1 MFAQLTILVLAGLAG
16 PLLAFGRRGLIPV
29 VIGELFAG
37 FVLGHTGFGVVNS
50 ATQPLPVLSA
60 IGFAMLMF
68 SAGTH
73 VDIGSPAIR
82 QGFARGLLALA
93 VVAVTAVPIGLLLDH
108 ALGVGHPALI
118 AVIVTGSSAAIAFPI
133 IEERK
138 LAGPNVAFLIAWV
151 ALADSVTVVIMP
163 LTIARSGNPL
173 EAIGGDA
180 AIIAV
185 GVMALLA
192 ASRARREGFVH
203 QMRDESLQ
211 RGWAWQ
217 VRISLVLLLGLSA
230 IAQET
235 GASTLVA
242 GFLAGMI
249 LVRLHESD
257 RLALQF
263 SGVANGF
270 FVPLFF
276 VLLGAELN
284 LRALFT
290 SPSRI
295 LLAIGLAVAAV
306 ITHVDRCSCGRS
318 RAVPR
323 DGAGGVGAAGDA
335 GCRRKPR
342 LELGAARSGGSSRTR
357 CRRLPDPY
365 PGHDR
370 VAPSRPRRGRQA
382 VSDSGSQRTRPDNL
396 EHRTPAQVPSRERR
410 PASSARSRSSFSLWS
425 FRRRS
430 SA

>member
-16 PLLAFGRRGLIPV
+16 PLLAYGRRGLIPV
-29 VIGELFAG
+29 VIGELVAG
-37 FVLGHTGFGVVNS
+37 FVLGHTGFGVIDS
-50 ATQPLPVLSA
+50 AIAPLPVLSA

-73 VDIGSPAIR
+73 VDVGSPAIR

-93 VVAVTAVPIGLLLDH
+93 VVAVIAAPIGLLLDH

-118 AVIVTGSSAAIAFPI
+118 AVIVAGSSAAIAFPI
-133 IEERK
+133 LEERH

-163 LTIARSGNPL
+163 LTIAKSGSPL

-180 AIIAV
+180 AIIAA
-185 GVMALLA
+185 GVIALLV
-192 ASRARREGFVH
+192 ASRVRRQGFVR
-203 QMRDESLQ
+203 QMRNESLQ

-217 VRISLVLLLGLSA
+217 VRISLVLLIGLSA

-242 GFLAGMI
+242 GFLAGMV

-257 RLALQF
+257 RLAVQF

-284 LRALFT
+284 LRALLT

-295 LLAIGLAVAAV
+295 LLAIGLALAAV
-306 ITHVDRCSCGRS
+306 VAHVIAARVAGHERYLATGLAASAQLGMPAAAAS
-318 RAVPR
+318 LGLSTGLLGPAEAAALV
-323 DGAGGVGAAGDA
+323 AGGCLTLIPATIGSLLLARGMAG
-335 GCRRKPR
+335 
-342 LELGAARSGGSSRTR
+342 
-357 CRRLPDPY
+357 
-365 PGHDR
+365 
-370 VAPSRPRRGRQA
+370 APSSAQA
-382 VSDSGSQRTRPDNL
+382 GS
-396 EHRTPAQVPSRERR
+396 ARER
-410 PASSARSRSSFSLWS
+410 ST
-425 FRRRS
+425 
-430 SA
+430 

>member
-1 MFAQLTILVLAGLAG
+1 MFAQLTILVLASLAG

-29 VIGELFAG
+29 VIGELLAG
-37 FVLGHTGFGVVNS
+37 FVLGHTGFGVVNA

-68 SAGTH
+68 TAGTH
-73 VDIGSPAIR
+73 VDVGSPAIR
-82 QGFARGLLALA
+82 QGFMRGLLALA

-108 ALGVGHPALI
+108 ALGIGHPALL
-118 AVIVTGSSAAIAFPI
+118 AVIVAGSSAAIAFPI
-133 IEERK
+133 MEERK

-163 LTIARSGNPL
+163 LTLLKSGNPL

-180 AIIAV
+180 AIIAA
-185 GVMALLA
+185 GVIVLLA
-192 ASRARREGFVH
+192 ATRARGTRFV
-203 QMRDESLQ
+203 QDLRTESLQ

-230 IAQET
+230 IAQKT

-249 LVRLHESD
+249 LVRLGQSD
-257 RLALQF
+257 RLSLQF

-284 LRALFT
+284 LRALVT

-295 LLAIGLAVAAV
+295 VLAIALALAAV
-306 ITHVDRCSCGRS
+306 ITHVIAARVAGRERFMATGLAAS
-318 RAVPR
+318 AQLGMPAAAASLGLSTGLLGPAEAAALV
-323 DGAGGVGAAGDA
+323 AGGCLTLIPATIGS
-335 GCRRKPR
+335 
-342 LELGAARSGGSSRTR
+342 LMLARSTS
-357 CRRLPDPY
+357 
-365 PGHDR
+365 
-370 VAPSRPRRGRQA
+370 A
-382 VSDSGSQRTRPDNL
+382 
-396 EHRTPAQVPSRERR
+396 
-410 PASSARSRSSFSLWS
+410 ASSTTHTGSARATST
-425 FRRRS
+425 
-430 SA
+430 

>member
-29 VIGELFAG
+29 VIGELVAG
-37 FVLGHTGFGVVNS
+37 SVLGHTGFGVIDS

-82 QGFARGLLALA
+82 QGFARGVLALA
-93 VVAVTAVPIGLLLDH
+93 VVAVTAVPIALLLDH
-108 ALGVGHPALI
+108 ALGIGHPALL

-163 LTIARSGNPL
+163 LTLAKSGNPL
-173 EAIGGDA
+173 AAIGGDA
-180 AIIAV
+180 AIIAA
-185 GVMALLA
+185 GVLVLLA
-192 ASRARREGFVH
+192 ASRARRARIVH
-203 QMRDESLQ
+203 ELRGESFQ
-211 RGWAWQ
+211 RGWSWQ

-242 GFLAGMI
+242 GFLAGMV

-284 LRALFT
+284 LRALLT

-295 LLAIGLAVAAV
+295 ALAFGLALAAV
-306 ITHVDRCSCGRS
+306 ITHVIAARVAGRERFFATGLAAS
-318 RAVPR
+318 AQLGMPAAAASLGLSTGLLGPAEAAALV
-323 DGAGGVGAAGDA
+323 AGGCLTLVPATIGS
-335 GCRRKPR
+335 
-342 LELGAARSGGSSRTR
+342 LLLARG
-357 CRRLPDPY
+357 
-365 PGHDR
+365 
-370 VAPSRPRRGRQA
+370 VAAPSATPHT
-382 VSDSGSQRTRPDNL
+382 GSAAATS
-396 EHRTPAQVPSRERR
+396 T
-410 PASSARSRSSFSLWS
+410 
-425 FRRRS
+425 
-430 SA
+430 

>member
-29 VIGELFAG
+29 VIGELLAG
-37 FVLGHTGFGVVNS
+37 FALGHTGFGVVN
-50 ATQPLPVLSA
+50 AAIQPFPVLSA

-118 AVIVTGSSAAIAFPI
+118 AVIVAGSSAAIAFPI
-133 IEERK
+133 LEERN
-138 LAGPNVAFLIAWV
+138 LTGPNVAFLIAWV
-151 ALADSVTVVIMP
+151 ALADSVAVVIMP
-163 LTIARSGNPL
+163 LTITKSGNPF
-173 EAIGGDA
+173 EAIGGDT
-180 AIIAV
+180 AIIAAGGLV
-185 GVMALLA
+185 LLA
-192 ASRARREGFVH
+192 ARRARRARIVH
-203 QMRDESLQ
+203 EMRRESLK
-211 RGWAWQ
+211 RSWAWQ

-242 GFLAGMI
+242 GFVAGMV
-249 LVRLHESD
+249 LVRVHLSN

-284 LRALFT
+284 LRALIT

-295 LLAIGLAVAAV
+295 LLAIGLALAAV
-306 ITHVDRCSCGRS
+306 ITHVIAARVAGHERFLATGLAASAQLGMPAAAAS
-318 RAVPR
+318 LGLSSGLLGPAEAAALV
-323 DGAGGVGAAGDA
+323 AGGCLTLIPATIGS
-335 GCRRKPR
+335 
-342 LELGAARSGGSSRTR
+342 LLLARGTS
-357 CRRLPDPY
+357 
-365 PGHDR
+365 
-370 VAPSRPRRGRQA
+370 
-382 VSDSGSQRTRPDNL
+382 
-396 EHRTPAQVPSRERR
+396 
-410 PASSARSRSSFSLWS
+410 ASSPV
-425 FRRRS
+425 RRTG
-430 SA
+430 SAPATPT

>member
-1 MFAQLTILVLAGLAG
+1 
-16 PLLAFGRRGLIPV
+16 
-29 VIGELFAG
+29 
-37 FVLGHTGFGVVNS
+37 VLG
-50 ATQPLPVLSA
+50 A

-68 SAGTH
+68 GAGTH
-73 VDIGSPAIR
+73 VDIASPAIR

-93 VVAVTAVPIGLLLDH
+93 IVAVTAVPIGLLLDH

-133 IEERK
+133 IEERH

-163 LTIARSGNPL
+163 LTIVRSGNPL

-185 GVMALLA
+185 GVMALVA
-192 ASRARREGFVH
+192 ASRARREGFVQ
-203 QMRDESLQ
+203 QMRNESLQ

-284 LRALFT
+284 LRALLT

-295 LLAIGLAVAAV
+295 LLAIGLAIAAV
-306 ITHVDRCSCGRS
+306 ITHVIAARVAGHERYVATGLAASAQLGMPAAAAS
-318 RAVPR
+318 LGLSSGLLGPAEAAALV
-323 DGAGGVGAAGDA
+323 AGGCLTLIPATVGSLLLARGVDGTPPA
-335 GCRRKPR
+335 PR
-342 LELGAARSGGSSRTR
+342 ARS
-357 CRRLPDPY
+357 
-365 PGHDR
+365 
-370 VAPSRPRRGRQA
+370 A
-382 VSDSGSQRTRPDNL
+382 
-396 EHRTPAQVPSRERR
+396 PAQST
-410 PASSARSRSSFSLWS
+410 
-425 FRRRS
+425 
-430 SA
+430 

>member
-50 ATQPLPVLSA
+50 AAQPLPVLGA

-68 SAGTH
+68 GAGTH
-73 VDIGSPAIR
+73 VDIASPAIR
-82 QGFARGLLALA
+82 QGFARGLIALA
-93 VVAVTAVPIGLLLDH
+93 IVAVTAVPIGLLLDH

-133 IEERK
+133 IEERN

-163 LTIARSGNPL
+163 LTILRSGNPL
-173 EAIGGDA
+173 EVIGGDA

-192 ASRARREGFVH
+192 ASRARREGFV
-203 QMRDESLQ
+203 QLMRNESLQ
-211 RGWAWQ
+211 HAWAWQ

-284 LRALFT
+284 LRALLT

-295 LLAIGLAVAAV
+295 LLAIGLALAAV
-306 ITHVDRCSCGRS
+306 ITHVVAARVAGHERYVATGLAASAQLGMPAAAAS
-318 RAVPR
+318 LGLSSGLLGPAEAAALV
-323 DGAGGVGAAGDA
+323 AGGCLTLIPATVGSLLLARGVNGTPSA
-335 GCRRKPR
+335 PR
-342 LELGAARSGGSSRTR
+342 ARS
-357 CRRLPDPY
+357 
-365 PGHDR
+365 
-370 VAPSRPRRGRQA
+370 AP
-382 VSDSGSQRTRPDNL
+382 
-396 EHRTPAQVPSRERR
+396 
-410 PASSARSRSSFSLWS
+410 ARST
-425 FRRRS
+425 
-430 SA
+430 

>member
-29 VIGELFAG
+29 VIGELIAG
-37 FVLGHTGFGVVNS
+37 FVLGHTGFGVVDS
-50 ATQPLPVLSA
+50 SSQPLPVLSA

-73 VDIGSPAIR
+73 VDIASPAIR
-82 QGFARGLLALA
+82 QGFARGVLALA

-163 LTIARSGNPL
+163 LTLAKSGNPL

-180 AIIAV
+180 AVIAA
-185 GVMALLA
+185 GVLVLLA
-192 ASRARREGFVH
+192 ASRARGHGFVN
-203 QMRDESLQ
+203 QMRAESLQ
-211 RGWAWQ
+211 RGWSWQ

-242 GFLAGMI
+242 GFLAGMV

-257 RLALQF
+257 RLVVQF

-284 LRALFT
+284 LRALLT
-290 SPSRI
+290 SPSRM
-295 LLAIGLAVAAV
+295 LLALGLALAAV
-306 ITHVDRCSCGRS
+306 LTHVIAARVAGHAKFIATGLAASAQLGMPAAAAS
-318 RAVPR
+318 LGLSSGLLGPAEAAALV
-323 DGAGGVGAAGDA
+323 AGGCLTLIPATVGSLLLARGSTPPSKAGQPA
-335 GCRRKPR
+335 
-342 LELGAARSGGSSRTR
+342 S
-357 CRRLPDPY
+357 
-365 PGHDR
+365 
-370 VAPSRPRRGRQA
+370 
-382 VSDSGSQRTRPDNL
+382 
-396 EHRTPAQVPSRERR
+396 TPATSP
-410 PASSARSRSSFSLWS
+410 
-425 FRRRS
+425 
-430 SA
+430 

>member
-1 MFAQLTILVLAGLAG
+1 MISRMFAQLTVLVLAGLAG

-29 VIGELFAG
+29 VIGELIAG
-37 FVLGHTGFGVVNS
+37 FVLGHTGFGVINS

-68 SAGTH
+68 TAGTH
-73 VDIGSPAIR
+73 VDIASPAIR
-82 QGFARGLLALA
+82 QGFGRGVLALA
-93 VVAVTAVPIGLLLDH
+93 LVAVTAVPIGLLLDH
-108 ALGVGHPALI
+108 ALTVGHPALI

-163 LTIARSGNPL
+163 LTLAKSGSPL
-173 EAIGGDA
+173 EAIGGDVG
-180 AIIAV
+180 IIAV
-185 GVMALLA
+185 GVIALLG
-192 ASRARREGFVH
+192 ASRLRRNGVLE

-242 GFLAGMI
+242 GFLAGMV

-263 SGVANGF
+263 TGVANGF

-284 LRALFT
+284 LRALLT

-306 ITHVDRCSCGRS
+306 ITHVIAARIVGHERYLATGLAASAQLGMPAAAASLGLTAGLLTPAD
-318 RAVPR
+318 AAALV
-323 DGAGGVGAAGDA
+323 AGGCLTLIPATIGSLLLARGMATTAAPAASTGT
-335 GCRRKPR
+335 KP
-342 LELGAARSGGSSRTR
+342 AAT
-357 CRRLPDPY
+357 
-365 PGHDR
+365 
-370 VAPSRPRRGRQA
+370 
-382 VSDSGSQRTRPDNL
+382 T
-396 EHRTPAQVPSRERR
+396 
-410 PASSARSRSSFSLWS
+410 
-425 FRRRS
+425 
-430 SA
+430 

>member
-29 VIGELFAG
+29 VIGELIAG
-37 FVLGHTGFGVVNS
+37 FVLGRTGFGVVDS
-50 ATQPLPVLSA
+50 ASQPLPVLSA

-68 SAGTH
+68 GAGTH
-73 VDIGSPAIR
+73 VDIASPAIR
-82 QGFARGLLALA
+82 QGFARGVLALA

-108 ALGVGHPALI
+108 ALAVGHPALI

-138 LAGPNVAFLIAWV
+138 LAGSNVAFLIAWV

-163 LTIARSGNPL
+163 LTLAKSGNPL

-180 AIIAV
+180 AVIAA
-185 GVMALLA
+185 GVLVLLA
-192 ASRARREGFVH
+192 ASRARGHGFVN
-203 QMRDESLQ
+203 QMRAESLQ
-211 RGWAWQ
+211 RGWSWQ

-242 GFLAGMI
+242 GFLAGMV

-257 RLALQF
+257 RLVVQF

-270 FVPLFF
+270 FVPVFF

-284 LRALFT
+284 LRALIT

-295 LLAIGLAVAAV
+295 VLALGLALAAVVTHVIAARVAGHEKFIATGLAASAQLGMPAAAASLGLSSGLLGPAEAAALVAGGCLTLIPATIGSLLLARGSAPPSHAVHPA
-306 ITHVDRCSCGRS
+306 S
-318 RAVPR
+318 
-323 DGAGGVGAAGDA
+323 
-335 GCRRKPR
+335 
-342 LELGAARSGGSSRTR
+342 
-357 CRRLPDPY
+357 
-365 PGHDR
+365 
-370 VAPSRPRRGRQA
+370 
-382 VSDSGSQRTRPDNL
+382 
-396 EHRTPAQVPSRERR
+396 TPATST
-410 PASSARSRSSFSLWS
+410 
-425 FRRRS
+425 
-430 SA
+430 

>member
-29 VIGELFAG
+29 VIGELIAG

-50 ATQPLPVLSA
+50 AAQPLPVLSA
-60 IGFAMLMF
+60 IGFGMLMF

-93 VVAVTAVPIGLLLDH
+93 IVAVTAVPIGLLLDH
-108 ALGVGHPALI
+108 ALGIGHPTLI
-118 AVIVTGSSAAIAFPI
+118 AVIVSGSSAAIAFPI
-133 IEERK
+133 LEERN
-138 LAGPNVAFLIAWV
+138 LTGPNVAFLIAWV

-163 LTIARSGNPL
+163 LTLAKSGNPL

-180 AIIAV
+180 AIIAAGAMV
-185 GVMALLA
+185 LFLG
-192 ASRARREGFVH
+192 SRARRQPFVRD
-203 QMRDESLQ
+203 MRDESRK

-242 GFLAGMI
+242 GFVAGMT

-263 SGVANGF
+263 TGVANGF

-284 LRALFT
+284 LRALLT

-295 LLAIGLAVAAV
+295 LLAIGLALAAV
-306 ITHVDRCSCGRS
+306 ITHVIAARIAGHERYLATGLAASAQLGMPAAAAS
-318 RAVPR
+318 LGVSTGLLGPAEAAALV
-323 DGAGGVGAAGDA
+323 AGGCLTLIPATVGSLLLARGAAA
-335 GCRRKPR
+335 
-342 LELGAARSGGSSRTR
+342 
-357 CRRLPDPY
+357 
-365 PGHDR
+365 
-370 VAPSRPRRGRQA
+370 APSPPRA
-382 VSDSGSQRTRPDNL
+382 GSA
-396 EHRTPAQVPSRERR
+396 PATST
-410 PASSARSRSSFSLWS
+410 
-425 FRRRS
+425 
-430 SA
+430 

>member
-29 VIGELFAG
+29 VIGELVAG
-37 FVLGHTGFGVVNS
+37 FVLGHTGFGVINA

-93 VVAVTAVPIGLLLDH
+93 VVAVTAVPVGLLLDH
-108 ALGVGHPALI
+108 AIGVGHPALI

-133 IEERK
+133 IEERN

-151 ALADSVTVVIMP
+151 AIADSVTVVIMP
-163 LTIARSGNPL
+163 LTLAKSGNPF
-173 EAIGGDA
+173 EAIGGDV

-185 GVMALLA
+185 GVIALVA
-192 ASRARREGFVH
+192 ASRARRVAQVH
-203 QMRDESLQ
+203 EMRNESLQ

-257 RLALQF
+257 RLVVQF

-284 LRALFT
+284 LRALIT

-295 LLAIGLAVAAV
+295 LLAVGLGLATVVPHLIAARVAGHERYLATGLAASAQLGMPAAAASLGLSTGLLSPAEAAALV
-306 ITHVDRCSCGRS
+306 
-318 RAVPR
+318 
-323 DGAGGVGAAGDA
+323 AGGCLTLIPATMGS
-335 GCRRKPR
+335 
-342 LELGAARSGGSSRTR
+342 LLLARGGS
-357 CRRLPDPY
+357 
-365 PGHDR
+365 
-370 VAPSRPRRGRQA
+370 APSRSHRGG
-382 VSDSGSQRTRPDNL
+382 D
-396 EHRTPAQVPSRERR
+396 PAR
-410 PASSARSRSSFSLWS
+410 PA
-425 FRRRS
+425 
-430 SA
+430 

>member
-29 VIGELFAG
+29 VIGELVAG
-37 FVLGHTGFGVVNS
+37 FVLGHTGFGVINA

-108 ALGVGHPALI
+108 AIGVGHPALI

-133 IEERK
+133 IEERN

-151 ALADSVTVVIMP
+151 AIADSVTVVIMP
-163 LTIARSGNPL
+163 LTLAKSGNPF
-173 EAIGGDA
+173 EAIGGDV

-185 GVMALLA
+185 GVIALVA
-192 ASRARREGFVH
+192 ASRARRVAQIHE
-203 QMRDESLQ
+203 MRNESLQ

-257 RLALQF
+257 RLVVQF

-284 LRALFT
+284 LRALIT

-295 LLAIGLAVAAV
+295 LLAVGLALATVVTHLIAARVAGHERYLATGLAASAQLGMPAAAASLGLSTGLLSPAEAAALV
-306 ITHVDRCSCGRS
+306 
-318 RAVPR
+318 
-323 DGAGGVGAAGDA
+323 AGGCLTLIPATVGS
-335 GCRRKPR
+335 
-342 LELGAARSGGSSRTR
+342 LLLARGGS
-357 CRRLPDPY
+357 
-365 PGHDR
+365 
-370 VAPSRPRRGRQA
+370 APSRSHRGGA
-382 VSDSGSQRTRPDNL
+382 
-396 EHRTPAQVPSRERR
+396 PAR
-410 PASSARSRSSFSLWS
+410 PA
-425 FRRRS
+425 
-430 SA
+430 

>member
-29 VIGELFAG
+29 VIGELIAG
-37 FVLGHTGFGVVNS
+37 FVLGHTGFGIVNS

-73 VDIGSPAIR
+73 VDIGSPQIR
-82 QGFARGLLALA
+82 QGFARGVLALA

-108 ALGVGHPALI
+108 SLGVGHPALI

-133 IEERK
+133 LEERN

-151 ALADSVTVVIMP
+151 ALADSVTVVVMP
-163 LTIARSGNPL
+163 LTLAKSGNPL

-180 AIIAV
+180 AIIAA
-185 GVMALLA
+185 GAFALFA
-192 ASRARREGFVH
+192 ASQGRRVKFAADMNV
-203 QMRDESLQ
+203 ESLQ

-217 VRISLVLLLGLSA
+217 VRISLVLLLGLST

-242 GFLAGMI
+242 GFLAGMV

-257 RLALQF
+257 RLTVQF
-263 SGVANGF
+263 TGVANGF

-306 ITHVDRCSCGRS
+306 ITHLIAARVAGHERHIATGLATSAQLGMPAAAASLGLSAGLLTPAD
-318 RAVPR
+318 AAALV
-323 DGAGGVGAAGDA
+323 AGGCLTLIPATIGSLLLARGGPATSPAA
-335 GCRRKPR
+335 P
-342 LELGAARSGGSSRTR
+342 
-357 CRRLPDPY
+357 
-365 PGHDR
+365 PGTT
-370 VAPSRPRRGRQA
+370 APHA
-382 VSDSGSQRTRPDNL
+382 T
-396 EHRTPAQVPSRERR
+396 
-410 PASSARSRSSFSLWS
+410 
-425 FRRRS
+425 
-430 SA
+430 

>member
-29 VIGELFAG
+29 VIGELVAG
-37 FVLGHTGFGVVNS
+37 FVLGHTGFGVINS
-50 ATQPLPVLSA
+50 AMQPLPVLSA
-60 IGFAMLMF
+60 LGFAMLMF
-68 SAGTH
+68 TAGTH
-73 VDIGSPAIR
+73 VDIASPAIR

-93 VVAVTAVPIGLLLDH
+93 IVAVVAVPIGLLLDH
-108 ALGVGHPALI
+108 ALAFGHPALV
-118 AVIVTGSSAAIAFPI
+118 AVIITGSSAAIAFPI
-133 IEERK
+133 LEERK

-163 LTIARSGNPL
+163 LTIARSGSPL

-192 ASRARREGFVH
+192 ATRLRRDGIVGE
-203 QMRDESLQ
+203 MRDESLQ

-217 VRISLVLLLGLSA
+217 VRLALVLLLGLSA

-263 SGVANGF
+263 TGVANGF

-284 LRALFT
+284 LRALLT

-295 LLAIGLAVAAV
+295 LLALGLAAAAV
-306 ITHVDRCSCGRS
+306 LTHVIAARIAGHERFVATGLAASAQLGMPAAAASLGLGLGLLGPAD
-318 RAVPR
+318 AAALV
-323 DGAGGVGAAGDA
+323 AGGCLTLIPATIGSLLLARGAT
-335 GCRRKPR
+335 PTIPH
-342 LELGAARSGGSSRTR
+342 AASGT
-357 CRRLPDPY
+357 
-365 PGHDR
+365 
-370 VAPSRPRRGRQA
+370 AA
-382 VSDSGSQRTRPDNL
+382 T
-396 EHRTPAQVPSRERR
+396 TT
-410 PASSARSRSSFSLWS
+410 
-425 FRRRS
+425 
-430 SA
+430 

>member
-1 MFAQLTILVLAGLAG
+1 MFAQLTVLMLASLAG

-29 VIGELFAG
+29 VIGELLAG
-37 FVLGHTGFGVVNS
+37 FVLGHTGFGVINS
-50 ATQPLPVLSA
+50 TEQPLPVLSA

-68 SAGTH
+68 TAGTH
-73 VDIGSPAIR
+73 VDVGSPAIR
-82 QGFARGLLALA
+82 QGFARGVLALA
-93 VVAVTAVPIGLLLDH
+93 VVAVTAVPIALLLDH
-108 ALGVGHPALI
+108 SLTFGHPALV

-138 LAGPNVAFLIAWV
+138 LSGPNVAFLIAWV

-163 LTIARSGNPL
+163 LTLLKSGNPL

-185 GVMALLA
+185 GVAALLA
-192 ASRARREGFVH
+192 ASRARRDGVVG

-217 VRISLVLLLGLSA
+217 VRLSLVLLLGLSA

-249 LVRLHESD
+249 LVRLRESD

-263 SGVANGF
+263 TGVANGF

-284 LRALFT
+284 LRALIT

-295 LLAIGLAVAAV
+295 LLALGLAVAAV
-306 ITHVDRCSCGRS
+306 ITHVIAARVAGHERFIATGLAASAQLGMPAAAAS
-318 RAVPR
+318 LGLSAGLLSPAEAAALV
-323 DGAGGVGAAGDA
+323 AGGCLTLIPATIGSLLLARGAAGSTTQA
-335 GCRRKPR
+335 TTG
-342 LELGAARSGGSSRTR
+342 GAAPATSS
-357 CRRLPDPY
+357 
-365 PGHDR
+365 
-370 VAPSRPRRGRQA
+370 
-382 VSDSGSQRTRPDNL
+382 
-396 EHRTPAQVPSRERR
+396 
-410 PASSARSRSSFSLWS
+410 
-425 FRRRS
+425 
-430 SA
+430 